1 MTSQAPNASMGGNST
16 PGSEQPP
23 SRSHPTGLPGSSSSS
38 ATTASSNF
46 GSGSGGFADFSSY
59 SQPNSYTNAGGG
71 PGTLARVSS
80 ATVENPS
87 PTADT
92 APDSYD
98 RFGHGHYFS
107 KKTFHKPTYCHH
119 CTDMLWG
126 IIGQGFICEGTAL
139 GRFALPHLIY
149 LNFIYLQCAISLFTS
164 VVLKRLCHLVQQ

>member
-1 MTSQAPNASMGGNST
+1 MTSQAPNATMGGNGT
-16 PGSEQPP
+16 PGDPP
-23 SRSHPTGLPGSSSSS
+23 PGSRANQS
-38 ATTASSNF
+38 AIPPPTSSSNF

-59 SQPNSYTNAGGG
+59 SQPNSQYSQYTPNSSG

-87 PTADT
+87 PTTDA
-92 APDSYD
+92 APDGQQQYD

-126 IIGQGFICEGTAL
+126 IIGQGFICEGTSVQFQL
-139 GRFALPHLIY
+139 KHI
-149 LNFIYLQCAISLFTS
+149 QISL
-164 VVLKRLCHLVQQ
+164 LK